1 MDPRTVVINY
11 SKFLMEYEK
20 NEILDYETIYWF
32 NVQDRK
38 AKKGPPTTPDGV
50 ENNGFD
56 NDKNEYITDEG
67 EHIAYRFEITSR
79 LGKGSF
85 GQVFK
90 CYDHKNHETVAL
102 KILRNKKRLYKQGL
116 IEAQILE
123 QLRDN
128 DPDDK
133 KNIIKIKEKFMFRK
147 HLILS
152 FEMLS
157 MNLYEFIKSNNF

>member
-1 MDPRTVVINY
+1 MDPRSVVINY
-11 SKFLMEYEK
+11 SKYLMEYEK
-20 NEILDYETIYWF
+20 AEILDYETIYWV
-32 NVQDRK
+32 NIQERK
-38 AKKGPPTTPDGV
+38 TAKGPPTTPDGV

-56 NDKNEYITDEG
+56 NDKNEYITEEG
-67 EHIAYRFEITSR
+67 QHIAYRFEITNR

-90 CYDHKNHETVAL
+90 CFDHKNQEFVAL

-116 IEAQILE
+116 IEVKILE
-123 QLRDN
+123 QLRDS
-128 DPDDK
+128 DPEDK
-133 KNIIKIKEKFMFRK
+133 KNIIRVKEKFMFRK

-152 FEMLS
+152 CEMLS